1 MCVSPPPPAKPS
13 PTRRGSAQH
22 LPATLSNLPACFATA
37 CHLQVYSRPTC
48 PVAACCNFFSRLTT
62 LFWPLW
68 FCTTPPKFMFLLL
81 RIATFGSPANH
92 LPASFTTARHL
103 PVSDGRTCPAF
114 YTGSLKTKLPT
125 LHAPPCQ
132 SPFHGFHTTN
142 CYLCFCTAPLPNSV
156 ETAVCHL
163 WFRNTLPARPC
174 QNLALPPLVTQ
185 AIPAHTMSRLRRVNC
200 CVQLWFYK
208 ALPAKLCQ
216 AFLKGS
222 AAPGRQPI
230 YIYIYIHIYAQRLVP
245 L

>member
-37 CHLQVYSRPTC
+37 CHLQVCSRPTC

-92 LPASFTTARHL
+92 LPASFATARHL

-114 YTGSLKTKLPT
+114 FTGSDPTCPTASARFTGSPLPT
-125 LHAPPCQ
+125 ATFASSRPL
-132 SPFHGFHTTN
+132 SR
-142 CYLCFCTAPLPNSV
+142 LPNNV

-163 WFRNTLPARPC
+163 
-174 QNLALPPLVTQ
+174 
-185 AIPAHTMSRLRRVNC
+185 
-200 CVQLWFYK
+200 
-208 ALPAKLCQ
+208 
-216 AFLKGS
+216 
-222 AAPGRQPI
+222 
-230 YIYIYIHIYAQRLVP
+230 
-245 L
+245 